1 MAKTK
6 RRITA
11 QPLSSLP
18 VRFLRL
24 HGKLAIA
31 AVIGGVIP
39 FLMPDTIGRP
49 IRFLTGWDLGVAI
62 YLILTLT
69 MILRAD
75 VPSIRKRACEQDEG
89 GFVVMVLAISAAAAS
104 FIAVV
109 FVLGAANEAEHGEWY
124 ALMALGTIVLSWA
137 FIHTIFTLRYAH
149 EYYGE
154 GHDGETG
161 GLDFPGKD
169 EPDYGDFLYFAL
181 VIGMTSQVSDVPVT
195 SRSIRRMTTAHAL
208 LSFFFNV
215 AVLALTV
222 NSLSNLI

>member
-1 MAKTK
+1 MAKSK
-6 RRITA
+6 RRPAA
-11 QPLSSLP
+11 QPQASLP

-31 AVIGGVIP
+31 VAIGAAIP
-39 FLMPDTIGRP
+39 FLLPDTIGLP
-49 IRFLTGWDLGVAI
+49 IRFLTGWDIGVAI
-62 YLILTLT
+62 YLALTLT

-75 VPSIRKRACEQDEG
+75 VPSIRKRASEQDEG
-89 GFVVMVLAISAAAAS
+89 GFVVFLLSIAAAMAS
-104 FIAVV
+104 FIAVI
-109 FVLGAANEAEHGEWY
+109 FVLGAANEMEDGGWH
-124 ALMALGTIVLSWA
+124 ALMAMGTIVLSWA

-154 GHDGETG
+154 GRDGETG
-161 GLDFPGKD
+161 GLDFPGKG
-169 EPDYGDFLYFAL
+169 EPDYGDFLYFSL

-195 SRSIRRMTTAHAL
+195 SRAIRRMSTGHAV